1 MFIDSANWT
10 GEEMEKVAGGSGSL
24 LFGERLEE
32 IVVGLEGCASR
43 KFIGSSIDRD
53 LQEFDLWS
61 APTLLGHLP
70 TERHQRNLRFG
81 VIWINSFRLP

>member
-1 MFIDSANWT
+1 
-10 GEEMEKVAGGSGSL
+10 MEKVAGGSGSL

-53 LQEFDLWS
+53 LQEFDL
-61 APTLLGHLP
+61 
-70 TERHQRNLRFG
+70 
-81 VIWINSFRLP
+81 